1 MQQTTN
7 LYPENIQKF
16 ANCTPI
22 WLNMKL
28 HSLNSQ
34 LDLFP
39 DTTSYL
45 RLKENKEFNWYV
57 PEPCVENSS
66 AHIYAG
72 VPGFTILHRKC
83 CVKHQ
88 QMERELYD
96 WYEQQIL

>member
-1 MQQTTN
+1 MEKATN

-45 RLKENKEFNWYV
+45 CLKENKEFN
-57 PEPCVENSS
+57 
-66 AHIYAG
+66 
-72 VPGFTILHRKC
+72 
-83 CVKHQ
+83 
-88 QMERELYD
+88 
-96 WYEQQIL
+96 